1 MLTNYSLVFSFWQG
15 LDHEWVEDV
24 GLLAIIILV
33 ARLVVEAFSQLGLLF
48 TEMILGPRTSETVWP
63 DWIILEGNLG
73 DE

>member
-1 MLTNYSLVFSFWQG
+1 M
-15 LDHEWVEDV
+15 

-63 DWIILEGNLG
+63 D
-73 DE
+73 